1 MATKYLIPGA
11 TFNGDGTTSSAAAS
25 DGAAGAWNSLADI
38 VDGTPTYGTLTYGD
52 TVYVATYDSGANTS
66 ESTSGNM
73 TFSSSF
79 GGGLTPTRLIMDD
92 GTIFGTGGTF
102 TLSTGTSSHQITTN
116 GWTIIGNGRFTLS
129 TTRAFDFNILNTYG
143 YISGLKVDSAN
154 CLAVIN
160 GAVSRATIFE
170 DLTIAIRGFENKD
183 SVFLAPAFGGT
194 FFIKNLLI
202 DFTGATMT
210 NSNRKHLFDCD
221 NSEGNYFYVS
231 GCRIIGNGIDPIQL
245 FDVNGIATASRN
257 GITAIIDGLE
267 HNSSIA
273 EANIAPTL
281 VEHNDCIRKI
291 DIRVIGGESPF
302 DNLFSWA
309 HGYVIWQQGK
319 SYPTYNAE
327 LPDGT
332 KWSYKFFPQ
341 YVLDERPLICP
352 PLRKTWNSTA
362 ATVTITLE
370 MLFDDRQTPDDF
382 DVWIEIQ
389 YINNTGSTMEY
400 ETTRVA
406 YDATPSTL
414 TTSTA
419 SWSLTSYGPISL
431 SKYKISKTTA
441 NSVKQYT
448 EIVVRPYVAL
458 RPVDANSFGFYDP
471 DVSLA

>member
-1 MATKYLIPGA
+1 
-11 TFNGDGTTSSAAAS
+11 
-25 DGAAGAWNSLADI
+25 
-38 VDGTPTYGTLTYGD
+38 
-52 TVYVATYDSGANTS
+52 
-66 ESTSGNM
+66 
-73 TFSSSF
+73 
-79 GGGLTPTRLIMDD
+79 MDD

-102 TLSTGTSSHQITTN
+102 TLSTGGSNHKITNN
-116 GWTIIGNGRFTLS
+116 GWSIIGNGRFTIA
-129 TTRAFDFNILNTYG
+129 TTRSFDFEIFSSYG
-143 YISGLKVDSAN
+143 FVKGVTVDSDDCVAQVTVPS
-154 CLAVIN
+154 A
-160 GAVSRATIFE
+160 RASILE
-170 DLTIAIRGFENKD
+170 DFTIAIRGFQSSDNYIIGT
-183 SVFLAPAFGGT
+183 SFGAT
-194 FFIKNLLI
+194 LFARNLLI
-202 DFTGATMT
+202 DFTSADMT
-210 NSNRKHLFDCD
+210 NSSQKQLFDCD
-221 NSEGNYFYVS
+221 GSEGNFYYIN

-245 FDVNGIATASRN
+245 FDINGVSTTSRN
-257 GITAIIDGLE
+257 GVTAIIDGLE

-291 DIRVIGGESPF
+291 DIRVIGGENPF

-341 YVLDERPLICP
+341 FVLDERPLICP

-362 ATVTITLE
+362 AAVTVTLE
-370 MLFDDRQTPDDF
+370 MLFDSRQTPDDF

-389 YINNTGSTMEY
+389 YINNTGSTVEY

-431 SKYKISKTTA
+431 SKYKISKTTS

-448 EIVVRPYVAL
+448 EIIVRPYIAL

-471 DVSLA
+471 DVSLT